1 MVRKMMIHMTL
12 SPLTA
17 TLAYQWAPPGK
28 KAAGHPSA
36 QCFSILPTDCSHA
49 FWERVTLK

>member
-1 MVRKMMIHMTL
+1 MVRKMMIHMTV

-17 TLAYQWAPPGK
+17 TRACQWAPPGK

-36 QCFSILPTDCSHA
+36 QGFSILPTDCSHA
-49 FWERVTLK
+49 FGERVTLK